1 VKTSVAGL
9 LATLLVAS
17 CGRGAAPGRP
27 DGEAKAEADADDA
40 GPEERDPRALEL
52 WTRAREGDA
61 DDLARLYDLEGDTGL
76 IELGALPAYRITALQ
91 ALGFARDYVALPWL
105 SEIAG
110 SGTDT
115 EAEAALESARSI
127 AAWPR
132 AARDPDDAL
141 ELRAGCD
148 SLLALATAQ
157 DKAPSRR
164 AHAASVLRM
173 LAPLGCAS
181 ADAADRD
188 AK

>member
-17 CGRGAAPGRP
+17 CGRGSLSGRA
-27 DGEAKAEADADDA
+27 DAEATAEADADDA
-40 GPEERDPRALEL
+40 GPEERDPRAEEL

-61 DDLARLYDLEGDTGL
+61 DDLARLYDLEGDRGL
-76 IELGALPAYRITALQ
+76 IERGALPPYRVTALQ
-91 ALGFARDYVALPWL
+91 ALGFAHEFVSLPWL
-105 SEIAG
+105 SEIAAN
-110 SGTDT
+110 GTD
-115 EAEAALESARSI
+115 AESDAAIESARSI

-132 AARDPDDAL
+132 PTRDPDDAL

-148 SLLALATAQ
+148 NLLGLATAKDQ
-157 DKAPSRR
+157 APSRR